1 VQFSKTQIKNAILLG
16 AAFLLSGILY
26 GSREEV
32 LDSFEGITSW
42 IPAPAEGVKLELH
55 QSSGQSGNALKL
67 DFDYQGHSGWA
78 AARKNFNINLPDNYE
93 FSFWIR
99 GDAPVTHFEFKL
111 IDPSGQNVWWVNKR
125 NFEYPREW
133 QKVVIKK
140 RQISF
145 AWGPAGKGEIQ
156 NVAAIEFAITSAAG
170 GKGSVF
176 LDELM
181 LRELPPVV
189 PYNNIPQ
196 ASASSELPGNSIS
209 NALDNN
215 PRTAWRSSNESTQL
229 YEIDF
234 RQVREFGGMVIDWD
248 EKDFARNYEI
258 QISEDKTNWT
268 TLRSVQDSNG
278 GRDYLFLPETESRY
292 VQIRLLNSNSAN
304 GYGIREIEIKP
315 LEFASSPNAF
325 FTAIAK
331 DAPPGFYPRA
341 FAGELSYWTVLGGVD
356 GDFDEGLLNEDGAL
370 EPTVTS
376 YSIEPFLWVDG
387 HLVTWND
394 VKTEQS
400 LEEDWAPLPS
410 VRWIHKVFT
419 LDIKAAAVGQS
430 KDSSVIVNY
439 RITNKALKSQKSKL
453 FLAIRP
459 FQVNPPSQFLNTP
472 GGVVPIRNL
481 KWAETNLNVN
491 QKFMVMPLSSPT
503 AFGACSFDQGDISE
517 FLRAGK
523 LPVSDEVTDS
533 FGYAS
538 GAFEFAISL
547 NSGESHEVSFLL
559 PMQDINTLSQ
569 RLNDLSF
576 QRPRETFQSTSVEIS
591 LPDEAR
597 PLVNTVKSNIA
608 YILINRDGPAIQP
621 GSRAYARSWIR
632 DGSLTSTALLRLGFS
647 DVVQQFIEWY
657 AKFQYPNGKVP
668 CCVDARGADPVAEHD
683 SHGEFIY
690 IIAEYYRYTKDK
702 EFLLKL
708 WPNVTKAV
716 SYIDSLRKER
726 RTPEYQAPGK
736 RMFFGLLPESISHEG
751 YSAKPVHSYWD
762 DFFALK
768 GLKDAV
774 EIATVLGKE
783 EEQKQFTVIRDEFK
797 TDLYASLRETIAH
810 HKIDYIPGS
819 ADLGDFDATS
829 TTTAIAPG
837 GELENLPQKELLR
850 TFERYYEE
858 SVKRAA
864 GSNWEAYTPYE
875 LRTVGTMV
883 RLGWRVRAHEML
895 QFFMQHRRPAEWNQ
909 WAEVVFRDPR
919 ALKFIGD
926 MPHTWVGSDFIRS
939 FLDFFVYEREKD
951 QSLILGA
958 GISEEWAQSV
968 NGVSIQNI
976 QTIYGPLTY
985 SLRAANTGAAGATYK
1000 VAAGTNIPPGGIIL
1014 TWPLAGKASRAMING
1029 RSVEL
1034 VENQVV
1040 LRELPAEVL
1049 LQK

>member
-1 VQFSKTQIKNAILLG
+1 MQISKTQILLG
-16 AAFLLSGILY
+16 IGFLLTGILS

-32 LDSFEGITSW
+32 LDSFQDTSSW
-42 IPAPAEGVKLELH
+42 IAAPAEGVKLELH
-55 QSSGQSGNALKL
+55 QIAGHSGNALKL

-78 AARKNFNINLPDNYE
+78 AVRKNFNIKLPENYE

-111 IDPSGQNVWWVNKR
+111 VDPSGQNVWWVNKR

-145 AWGPAGKGEIQ
+145 AWGPAGRGEIQ

-196 ASASSELPGNSIS
+196 PSASSELPGNPIS

-215 PRTAWRSSNESTQL
+215 PMTAWRSSPESTQL

-278 GRDYLFLPETESRY
+278 GRDYLFLPETDSRY
-292 VQIRLLNSNSAN
+292 VRIRLLKSNSAN
-304 GYGIREIEIKP
+304 GYGIREIEIKS
-315 LEFASSPNAF
+315 LEFASNPNAF
-325 FTAIAK
+325 FTGIAK
-331 DAPPGFYPRA
+331 DAPRGFYPRA
-341 FAGELSYWTVLGGVD
+341 FSGELSYWTVVGRD
-356 GDFDEGLLNEDGAL
+356 GDADEALINEDGAI
-370 EPTVTS
+370 EP
-376 YSIEPFLWVDG
+376 SIGSFSVEPFLYMDDR
-387 HLVTWND
+387 LITWND
-394 VKTEQS
+394 VKIEQS
-400 LEEDWAPLPS
+400 LQDRYLPVPT
-410 VRWIHKVFT
+410 VRWVHDWFNLEITPVAEGAKYSWLNIH
-419 LDIKAAAVGQS
+419 
-430 KDSSVIVNY
+430 Y
-439 RITNKALKSQKSKL
+439 RLENKTSKSQTFKL

-459 FQVNPPSQFLNTP
+459 FQVNPPSQFLNQP
-472 GGVVPIRNL
+472 GGVTPIRDL
-481 KWAETNLNVN
+481 KLDEVGLEVN
-491 QKFMVMPLSSPT
+491 HAKTLFFDGSARSSSK
-503 AFGACSFDQGDISE
+503 FGASTFDQGDITE
-517 FLRAGK
+517 FLKEGK
-523 LPVSDEVTDS
+523 LPAAKEVTDP

-538 GAFEFAISL
+538 CAFEFEPFIGANQSEEIILLLTMQKRTEFESQEVTAPSPWHNLL
-547 NSGESHEVSFLL
+547 N
-559 PMQDINTLSQ
+559 T
-569 RLNDLSF
+569 
-576 QRPRETFQSTSVEIS
+576 VEIR
-591 LPDEAR
+591 LPDSATPFVDTLR
-597 PLVNTVKSNIA
+597 SNLA

-647 DVVQQFIEWY
+647 DVVRQFIEWY

-702 EFLLKL
+702 EFLSHV
-708 WPNVTKAV
+708 WPNVAKAV
-716 SYIDSLRKER
+716 SYVDSLRKER
-726 RTPEYQAPGK
+726 RTAEYQTAEK

-783 EEQKQFTVIRDEFK
+783 EERNQFSVIRDEFK

-850 TFERYYEE
+850 TFERYYQE
-858 SVKRAA
+858 SMKRAA
-864 GSNWEAYTPYE
+864 GSNWEAFTPYE
-875 LRTVGTMV
+875 LRTVGTMI
-883 RLGWRVRAHEML
+883 RLGWKERAHEML
-895 QFFMQHRRPAEWNQ
+895 QFFIQYRRPAAWNQ
-909 WAEVVFRDPR
+909 WAEVVFRDAR

-951 QSLILGA
+951 QSLILAA
-958 GISEEWAQSV
+958 GISQEWAQSA
-968 NGVSIQNI
+968 NGTSIQNI

-985 SLRAANTGAAGATYK
+985 SLHATKTQATYK
-1000 VAAGTNIPPGGIIL
+1000 VAQGTSIPPGGIIL
-1014 TWPLAGKASRAMING
+1014 SWPLSGKASRAIVNG
-1029 RSVEL
+1029 RPVEL
-1034 VENQVV
+1034 SGNQVV
-1040 LRELPAEVL
+1040 IRELPAEVI
-1049 LQK
+1049 LQD